1 MVKVRYNGPETFYSY
16 EGVSGLRYR
25 FNTPNREAE
34 VKNEAD
40 IKMFKEKEGGFT
52 VIDGVNLGNLPKA
65 KRGNPQKEE
74 KKED

>member
-1 MVKVRYNGPETFYSY
+1 MTKVRYNGPETFYSY

-25 FNTPNREAE
+25 FNAPGREAE

>member
-25 FNTPNREAE
+25 FNAPNMEAE

>member
-25 FNTPNREAE
+25 FNAPNREAE

-65 KRGNPQKEE
+65 KRGTQQKEE

>member
-25 FNTPNREAE
+25 FNAPNREAE

>member
-25 FNTPNREAE
+25 FNAPNREAE

-52 VIDGVNLGNLPKA
+52 VIDGVNLGNLPKT

>member
-25 FNTPNREAE
+25 FNAPNREAE

-65 KRGNPQKEE
+65 RLY
-74 KKED
+74 